1 MALGQGLVDE
11 DVEGGSS
18 SGGGA
23 EENESEEER
32 TAMEAMDKEKA
43 TYAAACGQ
51 LRDEKAAIEHIQKLM
66 AAARTKLQVPLPG
79 PRAQAATTPR
89 RPAHSSSPL
98 SLSLGGT
105 LGGQATLHSRP
116 PAPPP
121 VRTGT
126 HLAQAEFDEWYGQ
139 CLHAEAR
146 HAVRGTAAP
155 PPAAEPTPAHRRGAA
170 EAVPKATAPPSGLQ
184 LTGNKEADDDILAF
198 QRARE
203 ELYVLQRQQAQ
214 HRT

>member
-89 RPAHSSSPL
+89 RSAHSSSPL
-98 SLSLGGT
+98 SLSWRHPWRSSHLALT
-105 LGGQATLHSRP
+105 ASC
-116 PAPPP
+116 PPP